1 MNPINYLCSM
11 LDRLFDW
18 NPIVGILVASLI
30 AFLAAIGIAMIPDSS
45 AAVRGVWGA

>member
-1 MNPINYLCSM
+1 MTPFDFIGAL
-11 LDRLFDW
+11 LDWCYAR
-18 NPIVGILVASLI
+18 NKILGFIVASLI